1 MRPVSD
7 LIIALVPTAEVSLFV
22 FVLKRGECPNKS
34 RRVDFSRVGS
44 SSTGCD
50 VFKFSAHCQK
60 LTMITFNIVNISHTE
75 NFILTIFHF
84 VNISHIDNIPC
95 CQYLTLTRVQES
107 SFNFFLFLKTCLLY
121 SSWKIGPRKKC
132 QN

>member
-1 MRPVSD
+1 MRRVFD

-22 FVLKRGECPNKS
+22 FVLKRGVCPNKS

-44 SSTGCD
+44 SSTGCE
-50 VFKFSAHCQK
+50 VFKSSGHCQK
-60 LTMITFNIVNISHTE
+60 LTMILFNIVNISRPG

-84 VNISHIDNIPC
+84 VNISHVDNNPY

-107 SFNFFLFLKTCLLY
+107 SFNFFSLFEDL
-121 SSWKIGPRKKC
+121 P
-132 QN
+132 N

>member
-1 MRPVSD
+1 MRRVFD

-22 FVLKRGECPNKS
+22 FVLKRGVCPNKS

-50 VFKFSAHCQK
+50 VFKFSANCQK
-60 LTMITFNIVNISHTE
+60 LTMITFNIVNISRPE
-75 NFILTIFHF
+75 NFLLTIFYF
-84 VNISHIDNIPC
+84 VNISHIDNIPY

-107 SFNFFLFLKTCLLY
+107 SLNLFSLFEDLPSL
-121 SSWKIGPRKKC
+121 
-132 QN
+132 Q